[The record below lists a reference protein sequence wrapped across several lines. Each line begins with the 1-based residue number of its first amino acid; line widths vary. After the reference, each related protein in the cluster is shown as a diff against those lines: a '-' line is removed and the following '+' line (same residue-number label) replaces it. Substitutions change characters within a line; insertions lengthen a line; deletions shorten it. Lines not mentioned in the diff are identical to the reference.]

1 MRIFTLTLSPVI
13 DVHFALEHLRIG
25 AENFPAARR
34 VFAAGKGVNVTRALG
49 RHGVD
54 APAFVLL
61 GNDDADRYLTLLRRD
76 GLAAEYETVPGEM
89 REYISL
95 NAAADNTE
103 TRICHKPFRA
113 DDAAVNA
120 LCGRLLDR
128 TAPGDIV
135 CISGG
140 LPRGVSVDNISRISR
155 VFRNKGVRVA
165 LDSAAFDADEIA
177 AAAPWLIKPN
187 LAEAKALL
195 GIDSAGAEPA
205 ALASRLTAD
214 PAELASRLTALAP
227 NVLLSL
233 GPEGALF
240 ASRSAV
246 GNVNILFRPA
256 DPVPHCYS
264 TVGAGDNLLAGFLFS
279 LLSSGLTDDGPV
291 PPEFAASALASATR
305 FAAEL
310 CSQER

>member
-25 AENFPAARR
+25 VENFPGAKR

-49 RHGVD
+49 RCGVD
-54 APAFVLL
+54 APAYVLL
-61 GNDDADRYLTLLRRD
+61 GADDADRFLSLLRRD

-95 NAAADNTE
+95 NAAGDNTE

-113 DDAAVNA
+113 DDAAVND

-155 VFRNKGVRVA
+155 SFRNKGVRVA

-177 AAAPWLIKPN
+177 AATPWLIKPN

-195 GIDSAGAEPA
+195 GIDAAGAEPA
-205 ALASRLTAD
+205 A
-214 PAELASRLTALAP
+214 PASRLTALAP

-246 GNVNILFRPA
+246 GNVNILSRPA

-279 LLSSGLTDDGPV
+279 LLSSGFTDGGPV

>member
-49 RHGVD
+49 RCGVD
-54 APAFVLL
+54 APAYVLL
-61 GNDDADRYLTLLRRD
+61 GADDADRYLTLLRRD
-76 GLAAEYETVPGEM
+76 GLAAEYVTVPGEM

-205 ALASRLTAD
+205 ALASRLTA
-214 PAELASRLTALAP
+214 LAP

-246 GNVNILFRPA
+246 GNVNILSRPA

>member
-49 RHGVD
+49 RCGVD
-54 APAFVLL
+54 APAYVLL
-61 GNDDADRYLTLLRRD
+61 GADDADRYLTLLRRD
-76 GLAAEYETVPGEM
+76 GLAAEYVTVPGEM

-95 NAAADNTE
+95 NAAGDNTE

-113 DDAAVNA
+113 DDTAVNA

-195 GIDSAGAEPA
+195 GIDAAGAEPA
-205 ALASRLTAD
+205 A
-214 PAELASRLTALAP
+214 LASRLTALAP

-246 GNVNILFRPA
+246 GNVNILSRPA

-264 TVGAGDNLLAGFLFS
+264 TVGA
-279 LLSSGLTDDGPV
+279 
-291 PPEFAASALASATR
+291 
-305 FAAEL
+305 
-310 CSQER
+310 

>member
-54 APAFVLL
+54 ASAYVLL
-61 GNDDADRYLTLLRRD
+61 GNDDADRYLSLLRRD
-76 GLAAEYETVPGEM
+76 GLAAEYVTVPGEM

-95 NAAADNTE
+95 NSAGDNTE
-103 TRICHKPFRA
+103 TRICHTPFRA
-113 DDAAVNA
+113 DGAAVNA

-195 GIDSAGAEPA
+195 DIDAAGAEPA
-205 ALASRLTAD
+205 S
-214 PAELASRLTALAP
+214 LASRLTALAP

-233 GPEGALF
+233 GPDGALF
-240 ASRSAV
+240 ASRSA
-246 GNVNILFRPA
+246 GGSVNILSRPA

-310 CSQER
+310 CGQER

>member
-25 AENFPAARR
+25 VENFPAARR

-54 APAFVLL
+54 APAYVLL
-61 GNDDADRYLTLLRRD
+61 GADDADRYLSLLRRD
-76 GLAAEYETVPGEM
+76 GLAAEYVTVPGEM

-95 NAAADNTE
+95 NAAGDNTE

-195 GIDSAGAEPA
+195 GIDAAGAEPA
-205 ALASRLTAD
+205 A
-214 PAELASRLTALAP
+214 LASRLTALAP

-246 GNVNILFRPA
+246 GHVNILSRPA

>member
-54 APAFVLL
+54 APAYVLL
-61 GNDDADRYLTLLRRD
+61 GADDADRYLSLLRRD
-76 GLAAEYETVPGEM
+76 GLAAEYITVPGEM

-95 NAAADNTE
+95 NAAGDNTE

-195 GIDSAGAEPA
+195 GIDAAGAEPA
-205 ALASRLTAD
+205 A
-214 PAELASRLTALAP
+214 LASRLTALAP

-246 GNVNILFRPA
+246 GNVNILSRPA

>member
-49 RHGVD
+49 RCGVD
-54 APAFVLL
+54 APAYVLL
-61 GNDDADRYLTLLRRD
+61 GADDADRYLTLLRRD

-95 NAAADNTE
+95 NAAGDNTE

-113 DDAAVNA
+113 DDTAVNA

-195 GIDSAGAEPA
+195 GIDAAGAEPA
-205 ALASRLTAD
+205 A
-214 PAELASRLTALAP
+214 LASRLTALAP

-246 GNVNILFRPA
+246 GNVNILSRPA

>member
-13 DVHFALEHLRIG
+13 DVHFALEHLRVG
-25 AENFPAARR
+25 VENFPGAKR

-49 RHGVD
+49 RCGVD
-54 APAFVLL
+54 APAYVLL
-61 GNDDADRYLTLLRRD
+61 GNDDADRYLSLLRRD
-76 GLAAEYETVPGEM
+76 GLAAEYVTVPGEM

-195 GIDSAGAEPA
+195 GIDAAGAEPA
-205 ALASRLTAD
+205 A
-214 PAELASRLTALAP
+214 LASRLTALAP

-233 GPEGALF
+233 GPDGALF
-240 ASRSAV
+240 ASRSA
-246 GNVNILFRPA
+246 GGIINILSRPP

-279 LLSSGLTDDGPV
+279 LLSSGLTDGGPV
-291 PPEFAASALASATR
+291 PPEFAAPALASATR

>member
-54 APAFVLL
+54 APAYVLL
-61 GNDDADRYLTLLRRD
+61 GVDDADRYLTLLRRD
-76 GLAAEYETVPGEM
+76 GLAAEYVTVPGEM

-95 NAAADNTE
+95 NAAGDNTE

-155 VFRNKGVRVA
+155 AFRNKGVRVA

-177 AAAPWLIKPN
+177 AAGPWLIKPN

-195 GIDSAGAEPA
+195 GIDAAGVEPA
-205 ALASRLTAD
+205 A
-214 PAELASRLTALAP
+214 LASRLTALAP

-246 GNVNILFRPA
+246 GNVNILSRPA

-279 LLSSGLTDDGPV
+279 LLSDGFTDGGPV
-291 PPEFAASALASATR
+291 PPEFAADALASATR

>member
-25 AENFPAARR
+25 VENFPAARR

-49 RHGVD
+49 RCGVD
-54 APAFVLL
+54 APAYVLL
-61 GNDDADRYLTLLRRD
+61 GADDADRYLTLLRRD

-95 NAAADNTE
+95 NAAGDNTE

-205 ALASRLTAD
+205 ALASRLTA
-214 PAELASRLTALAP
+214 LAP

-246 GNVNILFRPA
+246 GNVNILSRPA

-279 LLSSGLTDDGPV
+279 LLSSGLTYDGPV

>member
-25 AENFPAARR
+25 VENFPAARR
-34 VFAAGKGVNVTRALG
+34 VFSAGKGVNVTRALG

-54 APAFVLL
+54 APAYVLL
-61 GNDDADRYLTLLRRD
+61 GADDADRYLTLLRRD
-76 GLAAEYETVPGEM
+76 GLAAEYVTVPGEM

-95 NAAADNTE
+95 NAAVDNTE

-140 LPRGVSVDNISRISR
+140 LPRGVSVDNISRISC

-195 GIDSAGAEPA
+195 GIDAAGAEPA
-205 ALASRLTAD
+205 A
-214 PAELASRLTALAP
+214 LASRLTALAP

-246 GNVNILFRPA
+246 DNVNILSRPA
-256 DPVPHCYS
+256 DPVPCCYS

>member
-54 APAFVLL
+54 APAYVLL
-61 GNDDADRYLTLLRRD
+61 GADDADRYLTLLRRD
-76 GLAAEYETVPGEM
+76 GLAAEYVTVPGEM

-95 NAAADNTE
+95 NAAGDNTE

-155 VFRNKGVRVA
+155 IFRNKCVRVA

-187 LAEAKALL
+187 LAESKALL
-195 GIDSAGAEPA
+195 GIDAAGAEPA
-205 ALASRLTAD
+205 A
-214 PAELASRLTALAP
+214 LASRLTALAP

-240 ASRSAV
+240 ASRSAD
-246 GNVNILFRPA
+246 GSVNILSRPV

>member
-13 DVHFALEHLRIG
+13 DVHFALEHLRVG
-25 AENFPAARR
+25 VENFPGAKR

-54 APAFVLL
+54 ASAYVLL
-61 GNDDADRYLTLLRRD
+61 GNDDADRYLSLLRRD
-76 GLAAEYETVPGEM
+76 GLAAEYVTGPGEM

-95 NAAADNTE
+95 NSAGDNTE

-113 DDAAVNA
+113 DGAAVNA

-195 GIDSAGAEPA
+195 DIDAAGAEPA
-205 ALASRLTAD
+205 S
-214 PAELASRLTALAP
+214 LASRLTALAP

-233 GPEGALF
+233 GPDGALF
-240 ASRSAV
+240 ASRSA
-246 GNVNILFRPA
+246 GGSVNILSRPA

-310 CSQER
+310 CGQER

>member
-1 MRIFTLTLSPVI
+1 MRIFTLTLNPVI
-13 DVHFALEHLRIG
+13 DVHFALEHLRVG
-25 AENFPAARR
+25 VENFPGAKR

-49 RHGVD
+49 LHGVD
-54 APAFVLL
+54 APAYVLL
-61 GNDDADRYLTLLRRD
+61 GADDADRYLSLLRRD
-76 GLAAEYETVPGEM
+76 GLAAEYVTVPGEM

-95 NAAADNTE
+95 NAASDNTE

-195 GIDSAGAEPA
+195 GIDAAGAEPA
-205 ALASRLTAD
+205 A
-214 PAELASRLTALAP
+214 LASRLTALAP

-240 ASRSAV
+240 ASRSGG
-246 GNVNILFRPA
+246 GNVNILSRPA

-279 LLSSGLTDDGPV
+279 LLSSGFTDGGPV

>member
-13 DVHFALEHLRIG
+13 DVHFALEHLRVG
-25 AENFPAARR
+25 VENFPGAKR

-49 RHGVD
+49 RCGVD
-54 APAFVLL
+54 APAYVLL
-61 GNDDADRYLTLLRRD
+61 GADDADRFLSLLRRD

-95 NAAADNTE
+95 NAAGDNTE

-195 GIDSAGAEPA
+195 GIDAAGAEPA
-205 ALASRLTAD
+205 A
-214 PAELASRLTALAP
+214 LASRLTALAP

-246 GNVNILFRPA
+246 GNVNILSRPA

-310 CSQER
+310 CRQER

>member
-1 MRIFTLTLSPVI
+1 MRIFTLTLNPVI

-54 APAFVLL
+54 APAYVLL
-61 GNDDADRYLTLLRRD
+61 GADDADRYLTLLRRD
-76 GLAAEYETVPGEM
+76 GLAAEYVTVPGEM

-195 GIDSAGAEPA
+195 DIDAAGAEPA
-205 ALASRLTAD
+205 A
-214 PAELASRLTALAP
+214 LASRLTALAP

-233 GPEGALF
+233 GPDGALF
-240 ASRSAV
+240 ASRSGG
-246 GNVNILFRPA
+246 GNVNILSRPA

-279 LLSSGLTDDGPV
+279 LLSSGFTDGGPV

-310 CSQER
+310 CRQER

>member
-25 AENFPAARR
+25 VENFPGAKR

-49 RHGVD
+49 RCGVD
-54 APAFVLL
+54 APAYVLL
-61 GNDDADRYLTLLRRD
+61 GADDADRFLSLLRRD

-95 NAAADNTE
+95 NAAGDNTE

-155 VFRNKGVRVA
+155 SFRNKGVRVA

-177 AAAPWLIKPN
+177 AATPWLIKPN

-195 GIDSAGAEPA
+195 GIDAAGAEPA
-205 ALASRLTAD
+205 A
-214 PAELASRLTALAP
+214 PASRLTALAP

-246 GNVNILFRPA
+246 GNVNILSRPA

-279 LLSSGLTDDGPV
+279 LLSSGFTDGGPV

>member
-49 RHGVD
+49 RCGVD
-54 APAFVLL
+54 APAYVLL
-61 GNDDADRYLTLLRRD
+61 GADDADRYLTLLRRD
-76 GLAAEYETVPGEM
+76 GLAAEYVTVPGEM

-95 NAAADNTE
+95 NAAGDNTE

-140 LPRGVSVDNISRISR
+140 LPRGVSTDNISRISR
-155 VFRNKGVRVA
+155 AFRNKGVRVA

-195 GIDSAGAEPA
+195 GIDAAG
-205 ALASRLTAD
+205 AD
-214 PAELASRLTALAP
+214 PATLASRLTALAP

-233 GPEGALF
+233 GPDGALF
-240 ASRSAV
+240 ASRSA
-246 GNVNILFRPA
+246 GGSVNILSRPA

-279 LLSSGLTDDGPV
+279 LLSDGFTDGGPV
-291 PPEFAASALASATR
+291 PPEFAAPALASATR

>member
-49 RHGVD
+49 RCGVD
-54 APAFVLL
+54 APAYVLL
-61 GNDDADRYLTLLRRD
+61 GADDADRYLTLLRRD

-95 NAAADNTE
+95 NAAGDNTE

-113 DDAAVNA
+113 DDTAVNA

-195 GIDSAGAEPA
+195 GIDAAGAEPA
-205 ALASRLTAD
+205 A
-214 PAELASRLTALAP
+214 LASRLTALAP

-246 GNVNILFRPA
+246 GNVNILSRPA

-310 CSQER
+310 CGQER

>member
-13 DVHFALEHLRIG
+13 DVHFALEHLRVG
-25 AENFPAARR
+25 VENFPGAKR

-49 RHGVD
+49 RCGVD
-54 APAFVLL
+54 APAYVLL
-61 GNDDADRYLTLLRRD
+61 GADDADRYLSLLRRD
-76 GLAAEYETVPGEM
+76 GLAAEYITVPGEM

-195 GIDSAGAEPA
+195 GIDAAGAEPA
-205 ALASRLTAD
+205 A
-214 PAELASRLTALAP
+214 LASRLTALAP

-240 ASRSAV
+240 ASRSGG
-246 GNVNILFRPA
+246 GNVNILSRPA

-279 LLSSGLTDDGPV
+279 LLSSGLTDDVPV

-310 CSQER
+310 CGQER

>member
-54 APAFVLL
+54 APAYVLL
-61 GNDDADRYLTLLRRD
+61 GADDADRYLSLLRRD
-76 GLAAEYETVPGEM
+76 GLAAEYITVPGEM

-95 NAAADNTE
+95 NAAGDNTE

-205 ALASRLTAD
+205 ALASRLTA
-214 PAELASRLTALAP
+214 LAP

-246 GNVNILFRPA
+246 GNVNILSRPA